1 MFKILQSCEIFSQ
14 VLYSNVHFIFIIAI
28 PVVTVAQSNY
38 PVGYGNSVQL
48 VCTVTATP
56 THSQVYWTKLQ
67 SGQEVTINTANSAK
81 YSGSTVNNPS
91 LTINN
96 ADLSDET
103 FYVCKASNSV
113 GLGQSQQTY
122 VDVSGSMIMF
132 YSLRLFYYSS
142 TR

>member
-1 MFKILQSCEIFSQ
+1 M
-14 VLYSNVHFIFIIAI
+14 
-28 PVVTVAQSNY
+28 TVALSKY
-38 PVGYGNSVQL
+38 PVDYGNSVQL

-56 THSQVYWTKLQ
+56 THTQVYWTKVQ

-96 ADLSDET
+96 ADLNDET
-103 FYVCKASNSV
+103 FYVCKARNSV

-122 VDVSGSMIMF
+122 VDVSGSMIIF
-132 YSLRLFYYSS
+132 DILRLFYYSS
-142 TR
+142 KKEFNLKS